1 MEGRRKRKNLGG
13 IPTASMSDVAF
24 LLLVFF
30 LSTTKFDIKK
40 GLGIN
45 LPAASEL
52 ATDKVKVDPCNIT
65 KIWINKEGEIRLIR
79 KCEKQG
85 INVDEEIPMN
95 NIQSV
100 IKGIV
105 TSNPDM
111 VISLKTDRKSKYKY
125 MVQVL
130 DKLQAAGA
138 EKISLS
144 TN

>member
-1 MEGRRKRKNLGG
+1 MLRRKRKDLGG

-40 GLGIN
+40 GLGIV
-45 LPAASEL
+45 LPAASDS
-52 ATDKVKVDPCNIT
+52 TTKKVRLKNENLT
-65 KIWINKEGEIRLIR
+65 KIWIDK
-79 KCEKQG
+79 
-85 INVDEEIPMN
+85 D
-95 NIQSV
+95 
-100 IKGIV
+100 GIV
-105 TSNPDM
+105 TLKSGGNEQVVPMNDLQKMVNQIVKDNPDM
-111 VISLKTDRKSKYKY
+111 VISLKTDRKSKYQY
-125 MVQVL
+125 MVKVL

>member
-1 MEGRRKRKNLGG
+1 MLRRKRKDLGG

-40 GLGIN
+40 GLGIV
-45 LPAASEL
+45 LPAVSDG
-52 ATDKVKVDPCNIT
+52 TQKKVKLKDDNLT
-65 KIWINKEGEIRLIR
+65 KIWIDKDGVITLKSGGNEQI
-79 KCEKQG
+79 
-85 INVDEEIPMN
+85 VPMN
-95 NIQSV
+95 GLQKTIN
-100 IKGIV
+100 KIV
-105 TSNPDM
+105 KDNPDM
-111 VISLKTDRKSKYKY
+111 VISLKTDRKSKYQY
-125 MVQVL
+125 MVMVL

>member
-1 MEGRRKRKNLGG
+1 MLRRKRKDMGG

-30 LSTTKFDIKK
+30 LSTTKFDVKK

-45 LPAASEL
+45 LPPASQN
-52 ATDKVKVDPCNIT
+52 ADTRVKLNPKNIT
-65 KIWINKEGEIRLIR
+65 KVWIDAEGIITV
-79 KCEKQG
+79 KTF
-85 INVDEEIPMN
+85 DSEEIVPLNKLEMKVKKLVYGN
-95 NIQSV
+95 SE
-100 IKGIV
+100 
-105 TSNPDM
+105 M
-111 VISLKTDRKSKYKY
+111 VVSLKTDRKSKYQN
-125 MVQVL
+125 MVQAL

>member
-1 MEGRRKRKNLGG
+1 VFRRKRKDLGG

-40 GLGIN
+40 GLGIV
-45 LPAASEL
+45 LPAASDN
-52 ATDKVKVDPCNIT
+52 ATKKVKLKNENLT
-65 KIWINKEGEIRLIR
+65 KIWIDK
-79 KCEKQG
+79 
-85 INVDEEIPMN
+85 D
-95 NIQSV
+95 
-100 IKGIV
+100 GIV
-105 TSNPDM
+105 TLKSGENEQVVPMNDLQKMVNQIIKDNPDM
-111 VISLKTDRKSKYKY
+111 VISLKTDRKSKYQY
-125 MVQVL
+125 MVKVL

>member
-1 MEGRRKRKNLGG
+1 MLRRKRKDLGG

-40 GLGIN
+40 GLGIV
-45 LPAASEL
+45 LPAVSDG
-52 ATDKVKVDPCNIT
+52 TQKKVKLKDDNLT
-65 KIWINKEGEIRLIR
+65 KIWIDKD
-79 KCEKQG
+79 G
-85 INVDEEIPMN
+85 IITLKSGGNEQVVPMN
-95 NIQSV
+95 KLQKTIHQ
-100 IKGIV
+100 IV
-105 TSNPDM
+105 KDNPDM
-111 VISLKTDRKSKYKY
+111 VISLKTDRKSKYQY

-130 DKLQAAGA
+130 DKLQASGA

>member
-1 MEGRRKRKNLGG
+1 MLRRKRKDLGG

-40 GLGIN
+40 GLGIV
-45 LPAASEL
+45 LPAVSDG
-52 ATDKVKVDPCNIT
+52 TQKKVKLKDDNLT
-65 KIWINKEGEIRLIR
+65 KIWIDKDGVVTL
-79 KCEKQG
+79 KSG
-85 INVDEEIPMN
+85 GDERIVPMN
-95 NIQSV
+95 KLQHTIHL
-100 IKGIV
+100 IV
-105 TSNPDM
+105 KDNPDM
-111 VISLKTDRKSKYKY
+111 VISLKTDRKSKYHY
-125 MVQVL
+125 MVEVL